1 MSKKPCIS
9 PEQYD
14 KMIMNH
20 YVLGMNYT
28 ENGRDIGFDE
38 TTIARN
44 IQTFEALKNND
55 VEALVTMA
63 GRGMTNNKAL
73 SAASAKLGKEI
84 PDAVRQAYDA
94 FLMNRRATESK
105 TEPKPEVPEQMEG
118 QTTFPE
124 FNEIQLQF
132 SKGSNNTLHALIDA
146 LNRNADESAQLR
158 KAIFGLLHSAGC
170 AE

>member
-20 YVLGMNYT
+20 YVLGMNYS

-73 SAASAKLGKEI
+73 SAASEKLGKEI
-84 PDAVRQAYDA
+84 PDEVRAAYDA
-94 FLMNRRATESK
+94 FLMNRRVTENK
-105 TEPKPEVPEQMEG
+105 PAEPVAG

-146 LNRNADESAQLR
+146 LNRNADEAAQLR
-158 KAIFGLLHSAGC
+158 QAVFALLNSAGV
-170 AE
+170 AG